1 MVSQGVC
8 MLPIIYFNTHNRNQ
22 QNTMWLVFLHVLHL
36 YSMCLLMMVVLWPG
50 STITVHRFKTISGLQ
65 CYNLRGHIFHHSVGD
80 QSF

>member
-1 MVSQGVC
+1 MMSQGVC
-8 MLPIIYFNTHNRNQ
+8 MSPILSTRTKETNKTLCGLCFSMFFT
-22 QNTMWLVFLHVLHL
+22 F
-36 YSMCLLMMVVLWPG
+36 YSMCLLMMVVFWPG